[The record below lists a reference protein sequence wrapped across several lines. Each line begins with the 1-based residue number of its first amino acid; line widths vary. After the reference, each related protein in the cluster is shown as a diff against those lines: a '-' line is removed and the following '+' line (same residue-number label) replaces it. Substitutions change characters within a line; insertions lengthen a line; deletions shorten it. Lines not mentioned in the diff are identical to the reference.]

1 MFVEYSQTLQVLFVE
16 AATVRLEEVLDE
28 REIVTVGAERSTD
41 TEPVPVT
48 WFDVLVAL
56 TVTVDVELTV
66 MDTLADVPLVVEN
79 ANSWISPRVRFFAQ
93 NT

>member
-1 MFVEYSQTLQVLFVE
+1 MLVEYSQTLQVLFVE

-28 REIVTVGAERSTD
+28 REIETVGAERSTD
-41 TEPVPVT
+41 TDPVPVT

-66 MDTLADVPLVVEN
+66 IDTLADVPLVVEN
-79 ANSWISPRVRFFAQ
+79 VVHAPLPI
-93 NT
+93 

>member
-1 MFVEYSQTLQVLFVE
+1 MVEYSHTLQVLFVE

-28 REIVTVGAERSTD
+28 RDIETVGAERSTD

-66 MDTLADVPLVVEN
+66 MDTLAEVPLVVEN
-79 ANSWISPRVRFFAQ
+79 VVHAPLPI
-93 NT
+93 

>member
-1 MFVEYSQTLQVLFVE
+1 MVEYSQTLQVLFVE

-28 REIVTVGAERSTD
+28 RDIETVGAERSTD

-48 WFDVLVAL
+48 WFNVLVAL

-66 MDTLADVPLVVEN
+66 MDTLAEVPLVVEN
-79 ANSWISPRVRFFAQ
+79 VVHAPLPI
-93 NT
+93 